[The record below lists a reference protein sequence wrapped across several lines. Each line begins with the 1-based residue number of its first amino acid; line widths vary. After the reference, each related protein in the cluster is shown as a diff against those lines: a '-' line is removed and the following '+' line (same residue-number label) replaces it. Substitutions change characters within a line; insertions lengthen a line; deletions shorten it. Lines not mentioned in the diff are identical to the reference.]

1 MGGYNQILLYDK
13 VSIGIIIQAKT
24 IIAVLVL
31 SVLVIVT
38 ILVFSLENNTANAV
52 LLKEKQVKIAVIL
65 PLSGSAAY
73 YGEAS
78 MKGIEL
84 AKEEL
89 QNQFSNLE
97 LKVYYEDS
105 LYTPKGGVDA
115 YHKLIA
121 SEKIDAVITGA
132 SQVSLAVQ
140 PLAAKD
146 GILQMAIFSSAEK
159 YSTPDDISFRVSS
172 RNEIEAEKIAEFVK
186 GKDFESLGIV
196 YLNNDFGV
204 GFKEA
209 LKKKLTAVSPR
220 TRVFEEGFSLDAS
233 DFRTILAKLRQSG
246 AVFLVGTAKHYAI
259 ILNQAK
265 ELGINVQFLSMR
277 SAEDPQLLEI
287 SASSAEGLIY
297 SYPFDKARTIK
308 AQKFSNNF
316 EAKYGKIPDA
326 YAAEGFEALK
336 LVVLAVEKCEKN
348 QECIK
353 KHFEELTNY
362 DSVFGQ
368 IQFDKNGDVYYRFF
382 LKTIK
387 DGKFVPNVEN

>member
-31 SVLVIVT
+31 SVLVIAT

-146 GILQMAIFSSAEK
+146 GILQMAVFSSAEK
-159 YSTPDDISFRVSS
+159 YSTPNDISFRVSS

-233 DFRTILAKLRQSG
+233 DFRTILAKLRQSN
-246 AVFLVGTAKHYAI
+246 AIFIVGTAKHYAI

-287 SASSAEGLIY
+287 AASAAEGLIY

-316 EAKYGKIPDA
+316 EA
-326 YAAEGFEALK
+326 
-336 LVVLAVEKCEKN
+336 
-348 QECIK
+348 
-353 KHFEELTNY
+353 
-362 DSVFGQ
+362 
-368 IQFDKNGDVYYRFF
+368 
-382 LKTIK
+382 
-387 DGKFVPNVEN
+387 